1 MAPLYPSKWSPQKS
15 RVTPGPIWIHFIVS
29 FHHFHHSFMELST
42 NQYVTKTGP
51 PQGCSTLNPLH
62 TLGISAT
69 CRLIG
74 DDRLDSVGLGWMISS
89 QASKLVPLSAC
100 IDAFAEAEELKVQL
114 FLCFSMGWTDGLD
127 FWNSLNSCCMRT
139 ILSSQGPDRHWG
151 DLWCLMFHNKGWSR
165 AIWGGFWWQGG
176 QRERS
181 QVWQMSGTQKSQ
193 PEEFEGS
200 QRWWTSLIHE

>member
-1 MAPLYPSKWSPQKS
+1 
-15 RVTPGPIWIHFIVS
+15 
-29 FHHFHHSFMELST
+29 MELST

-127 FWNSLNSCCMRT
+127 F
-139 ILSSQGPDRHWG
+139 
-151 DLWCLMFHNKGWSR
+151 
-165 AIWGGFWWQGG
+165 
-176 QRERS
+176 
-181 QVWQMSGTQKSQ
+181 
-193 PEEFEGS
+193 
-200 QRWWTSLIHE
+200 